1 MNKATILK
9 LLSIAIVAV
18 IISSCGASKQAAT
31 PTQSV
36 SRQTLDQ
43 RYDALVSAYGDW
55 ENVYVPIKLQMTEPS
70 KFSISGRMRM
80 IKGKSID
87 ISLRMLGFEIG
98 RIFASADS
106 VYAIDKINKR
116 YLAESLPSIIDNV
129 LPASAEVIQD
139 MLIGRAFI
147 IKKGTLDQSMRND
160 VKLTSDST
168 TLAWFIKPI
177 AQLNEGEAYGFRA
190 NDTNT
195 IDLLAA
201 GSSRIGV
208 VATCAYSGH
217 TNIDNIGFVASNIFI
232 DIMTVKKSTKAEI
245 KWSWDDAKW
254 NQEIAS
260 AAFSIP
266 KGYKRL
272 KGSDILKMFNTTTK
286 E

>member
-1 MNKATILK
+1 MNKTTLIK
-9 LLSIAIVAV
+9 LLSIAIVTV
-18 IISSCGASKQAAT
+18 IISSCGSSKQATIPSQAED
-31 PTQSV
+31 
-36 SRQTLDQ
+36 RQTLDL
-43 RYDALVSAYGDW
+43 RYDALVTTYGEW
-55 ENVYVPIKLQMTEPS
+55 ENVYVPIKLQLTEPS

-116 YLAESLPSIIDNV
+116 YLAEALPSIINNV

-147 IKKGTLDQSMRND
+147 IKKGTLDQTMRND
-160 VKLTSDST
+160 VKLTSDSINM
-168 TLAWFIKPI
+168 AWFIKPI
-177 AQLNEGEAYGFRA
+177 VQINEGEAYGFRA
-190 NDTNT
+190 NATNN
-195 IDLLAA
+195 IDLFAA
-201 GSSRIGV
+201 GSSTIGV

-217 TNIDNIGFVASNIFI
+217 IDIDNVGIVASNIFI
-232 DIMTVKKSTKAEI
+232 DIMTIKKSTKAEI

-254 NQEIAS
+254 NQEITS
-260 AAFSIP
+260 ATFSIP

-272 KGSDILKMFNTTTK
+272 NGTDILKMFNTTTK